1 MIRLAYAQACLLR
14 HGSRCMSTHA
24 GVKEMTATELSKLLD
39 QQLKTDPFQ
48 KQIKLIDAR
57 ERHEIEQHGRI
68 HGAYNIPFSVFK
80 NDKEIYSAALQ
91 DVFNGSKH
99 DDTTV
104 SDSTVRQSCSI
115 MTKFRWTKC
124 HLSLLYIVCQVDVA
138 MK

>member
-1 MIRLAYAQACLLR
+1 MLRLAYAQACILR

-80 NDKEIYSAALQ
+80 NDKETYSAALQ
-91 DVFNGSKH
+91 DVFNGSEH

-104 SDSTVRQSCSI
+104 RQSRSI

-124 HLSLLYIVCQVDVA
+124 HPSLLSIVCQVDVA